1 MRSAGNF
8 HPQWG
13 YLAPAPSFLRTA
25 RTVVVA
31 TAVGATAGAAVVL
44 SLLDRSEVDAAHTSV
59 AAHALVTSAEV
70 DALSTPPVASTNAPS
85 SQVQGSSPA
94 PVNAATS
101 TQTDTQPRTQAAA
114 AKPPPPASDPH
125 ATTDVPS
132 ASATAASTT
141 APSPQATSTTA
152 PSPQAPASV
161 AALAAT
167 PADPA
172 RVKNDNTPSAAPEA
186 KKVSR
191 KRFAST
197 HYAQPR
203 RYGWGRAP
211 GLMPLWPRFFTSQSG
226 PSYPNYRGL

>member
-25 RTVVVA
+25 RTVIVA

-70 DALSTPPVASTNAPS
+70 DAPSKPPVASTNAPS
-85 SQVQGSSPA
+85 SQAQASMSA
-94 PVNAATS
+94 PVSAATP
-101 TQTDTQPRTQAAA
+101 TQTDAQPQTAA
-114 AKPPPPASDPH
+114 AKAATPASDPH
-125 ATTDVPS
+125 AATDVATSMTVPS
-132 ASATAASTT
+132 A
-141 APSPQATSTTA
+141 QTS
-152 PSPQAPASV
+152 ASV
-161 AALAAT
+161 AAAA
-167 PADPA
+167 PAAIDPA
-172 RVKNDNTPSAAPEA
+172 RVKNDNTPTAVPET

-211 GLMPLWPRFFTSQSG
+211 GLMQWPRFFTSQSG